1 MWNSRRH
8 AGVMAYSPVSVR
20 MKFCYVVLRSMRRS
34 TNRSNIMVNFFPM
47 AAISLETGGRKYG
60 TIWHD
65 MIFRARREL
74 GA

>member
-1 MWNSRRH
+1 MR
-8 AGVMAYSPVSVR
+8 
-20 MKFCYVVLRSMRRS
+20 KRRS
-34 TNRSNIMVNFFPM
+34 RISRQNTSQRHFGAPRGAVLFVVALKYYGELFPM